1 MTKHFVDINHL
12 WQHIVLHGAT
22 STSIYWTMVHAAATD
37 SCWWTHPEH
46 QSPFCT
52 AIQIWVGARNNVSC
66 NDLVTN
72 NQRSNY
78 PSLSVKD
85 HLPPPTPIIISPSS
99 QTGYHHIVSH
109 NFGNIHQHHQTHI
122 DNTHKYYINR
132 VNFKVPNCMGNEKNW
147 WDFLNAVFSFGHTYH
162 LMRPSRTNY

>member
-1 MTKHFVDINHL
+1 MATYSVTWGHFYINIL
-12 WQHIVLHGAT
+12 NHGA
-22 STSIYWTMVHAAATD
+22 AAA

-52 AIQIWVGARNNVSC
+52 AIQIWVGAMNNVSC

-122 DNTHKYYINR
+122 DNTHKYYIYR
-132 VNFKVPNCMGNEKNW
+132 VNFKVPNCMGNRQWEDLVRLLKCSVLIW
-147 WDFLNAVFSFGHTYH
+147 TYLSF
-162 LMRPSRTNY
+162 NEAK